1 MNKALNRI
9 EYEYIAD
16 TFVREKPP
24 LSILCKNTFVKID
37 SSSYKLIDGYVFFKA
52 DGVEVNDD
60 MKVFLIIKNALF
72 IFLAESNKK
81 RVLRFL
87 SSPINFINIMMSLK
101 TVKFHC
107 GIPEVL
113 N

>member
-9 EYEYIAD
+9 EYEYIVD
-16 TFVREKPP
+16 TFVREKPS
-24 LSILCKNTFVKID
+24 LSLLCKNTFVKID
-37 SSSYKLIDGYVFFKA
+37 SSSYKLIDDYIFFKA

-60 MKVFLIIKNALF
+60 IKVFLIIKNALF

-81 RVLRFL
+81 RGLLFL
-87 SSPINFINIMMSLK
+87 SFPINFINMMMSLK
-101 TVKFHC
+101 PVKFHC
-107 GIPEVL
+107 GIPEAL